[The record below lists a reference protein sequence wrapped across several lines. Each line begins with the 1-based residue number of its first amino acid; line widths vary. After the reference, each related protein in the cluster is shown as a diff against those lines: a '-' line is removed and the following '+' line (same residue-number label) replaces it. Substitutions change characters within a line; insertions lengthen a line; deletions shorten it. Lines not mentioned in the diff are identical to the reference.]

1 MNFPA
6 DLKYTK
12 SHEWAK
18 IDNGIATIGITDF
31 AQDSLGDVVYFDMPE
46 VGDSLSAGDTLGEV
60 ESVKAVSDVYT
71 PLSGEIVEVNDDL
84 NDTPELVNEDPY
96 GKGWVIK
103 LRLTDPAEAADL
115 LDMEAYQKNCE
126 GE

>member
-103 LRLTDPAEAADL
+103 IRLTDPAETADL

>member
-71 PLSGEIVEVNDDL
+71 PLSGEIIEVNDDL

-103 LRLTDPAEAADL
+103 IRLTDPAEAAAL
-115 LDMEAYQKNCE
+115 LGMEAYQKNCE